1 MTAPARPPRRT
12 GLGLGAVVCLA
23 ALSGCAAP
31 DEAATLD
38 RYSTNSTPAPADV
51 VAQIEVTGITITWP
65 QEPRDLLITSVGSSS
80 CPRVPIELRG
90 DASQILVVAE
100 DTGAGSACSADL
112 GPTTSR
118 FERPDAWAP
127 GAVVTAEQDGDALLL
142 TVE

>member
-1 MTAPARPPRRT
+1 VTAPARPPRRT

-51 VAQIEVTGITITWP
+51 VAQIEVAGITITWP
-65 QEPRDLLITSVGSSS
+65 QEPRDLLITSIGSSS
-80 CPRVPIELRG
+80 CPRVPIEFRG

>member
-1 MTAPARPPRRT
+1 MTAPARMLART

-38 RYSTNSTPAPADV
+38 RYSTSSTPAPADV
-51 VAQIEVTGITITWP
+51 VAQVEVSGITITWP
-65 QEPRDLLITSVGSSS
+65 QEPRDLLITSIGSSS
-80 CPRVPIELRG
+80 CPRVPIAFRG
-90 DASQILVVAE
+90 DASRTLVVAE

-118 FERPDAWAP
+118 FERPDAWTP
-127 GAVVTAEQDGDALLL
+127 GALVTAEQDGDTLLL
-142 TVE
+142 TVQ